1 MMRKIYMVFSFIAL
15 FLISSCEYFNTD
27 NEDGL
32 STEEIIEGLKTA
44 LEIGADS
51 STTKLSVLDGYY
63 LDEAVKILL
72 PPEADVIYDNLDKLN
87 NVVPGTKTFIEGEL
101 EKLVLSINRSAED
114 AADDALPILVGAI
127 TDLTINDG
135 WDILNGIVPPDEA
148 IKSTGAESFDSLAA
162 THYLERETK
171 TGLIEVF
178 SEPMNT
184 ALQKPLVFSVSAYSL
199 WNGITSAYNTAAST
213 YNTLDILDLW
223 DDIEP
228 VNTDIGEFV
237 TGKAM
242 DGLFLKV
249 GEEEKKIRK
258 DPFQWAI
265 DIIQRVFGY
274 IQDHL

>member
-1 MMRKIYMVFSFIAL
+1 MRKIAIALSFIVV
-15 FLISSCEYFNTD
+15 FLLSSCEYFDVNT
-27 NEDGL
+27 EDGL

-44 LEIGADS
+44 LKLGADS
-51 STTKLSVLDGYY
+51 STTKLSALDGYY

-72 PPEADVIYDNLDKLN
+72 PPEADIIYDNLSKLN
-87 NVVPGTKTFIEGEL
+87 SIPGGSIVTATIEDQL

-114 AADDALPILVGAI
+114 AADDALPILTDAVTSLSI
-127 TDLTINDG
+127 TDG
-135 WDILNGIVPPDEA
+135 WDILNGTVPGVDST
-148 IKSTGAESFDSLAA
+148 KSADFDSLAA

-171 TGLIEVF
+171 TGLIGVF

-199 WNGITSAYNTAAST
+199 WNNITSSYNTAAST
-213 YNTLDILDLW
+213 YNSLDILDLW
-223 DDIEP
+223 DDIQP

-237 TGKAM
+237 TTKAM

-249 GEEEKKIRK
+249 GEEEKKIRR

-274 IQDHL
+274 IQDHI